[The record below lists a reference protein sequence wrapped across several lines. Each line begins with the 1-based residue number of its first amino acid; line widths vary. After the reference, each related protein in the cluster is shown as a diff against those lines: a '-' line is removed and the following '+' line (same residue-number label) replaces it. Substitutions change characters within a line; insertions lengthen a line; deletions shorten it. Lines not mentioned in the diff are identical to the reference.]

1 MFTNK
6 QWSVTRLK
14 VNKTIISGL
23 ILGSLVGIL
32 ASSSLDVFAKKAPN
46 INQRPTLPLEQL
58 KQFSE
63 VYTRVKR
70 DYVEEVDDKKLITDA
85 IRGMLTGLD
94 PHSAY
99 LDEAEFT
106 ELRVGTSGEFG
117 GLGIEVGMENG
128 FVKVIS
134 PIDDT
139 PAQKAGL
146 KPGDL
151 IIRLDDKQVKG
162 LTLGD
167 AVKLMRGKPGEP
179 IDLLV
184 VREGEHKPIKIKIVR
199 AIIKIE
205 SVKQRFLEPGYAYIR
220 ISSFQSKTTDGVKKA
235 LSLLNKENDGKLN
248 GIVLD
253 LRNNP
258 GGVLSGA
265 VGVSDIFLS
274 EGKIVYTEGRVA
286 DAVMRYDATPDDL
299 SNGSPMVVLVNQG
312 SASASEIV
320 AGALQDHKRAL
331 IVGVKT
337 FGKGSVQTV
346 LPLDEKTAVKL
357 TTARY
362 FTPSGRSIQAKGI
375 EPDIIIEPLKLVS
388 GKEDKTEADKISAL
402 SEADLSGHLSN
413 SNGKDK
419 TPKKTKSV
427 KPDSTPDNE
436 KDVKK
441 PSDDAEKSNKDQ
453 NLAKTDYQLFEALNV
468 LKSMNLVKHMLKDA
482 SKEKV
487 K

>member
-1 MFTNK
+1 M
-6 QWSVTRLK
+6 QL
-14 VNKTIISGL
+14 NKTIISGL
-23 ILGSLVGIL
+23 LLGGVLGITVT
-32 ASSSLDVFAKKAPN
+32 SSMNVFAYKDTEQKRA
-46 INQRPTLPLEQL
+46 TLPLEQL

-63 VYTRVKR
+63 VYTRIKR
-70 DYVEEVDDKKLITDA
+70 DYVEEVDDKKLIKNA

-99 LDEAEFT
+99 LDEEAYT

-139 PAQKAGL
+139 PAEKAGL

-162 LTLGD
+162 LTLSD
-167 AVKLMRGKPGEP
+167 AVKIMRGKPGEP
-179 IDLLV
+179 IELL
-184 VREGEHKPIKIKIVR
+184 IVR
-199 AIIKIE
+199 DGENKPLKITIIRAVIKVK
-205 SVKQRFLEPGYAYIR
+205 SVKQRFLEAGYGYIR
-220 ISSFQSKTTDGVKKA
+220 ISSFQSKTTDGVSKA
-235 LSLLNKENDGKLN
+235 ITTLKEENKGPLKGL
-248 GIVLD
+248 VLD

-265 VGVSDIFLS
+265 VGVSDIFLKK
-274 EGKIVYTEGRVA
+274 GKIVYTEGRVA
-286 DAVMRYDATPDDL
+286 DSVMRYDATPDDL
-299 SNGSPMVVLVNQG
+299 LENSPMVVLVNQG

-375 EPDIIIEPLKLVS
+375 EPDILIEPLELANNNK
-388 GKEDKTEADKISAL
+388 KDKDGNPDKIKAL

-413 SNGKDK
+413 PNGTSKDK
-419 TPKKTKSV
+419 KTD
-427 KPDSTPDNE
+427 KPAHDAVDTSTEKNNTGAANNGDDN
-436 KDVKK
+436 
-441 PSDDAEKSNKDQ
+441 KSNKDK
-453 NLAKTDYQLFEALNV
+453 NLARTDYPLFEALNV
-468 LKSMNLVKHMLKDA
+468 LKSMNLVKDMLKD
-482 SKEKV
+482 KG
-487 K
+487 

>member
-1 MFTNK
+1 MQF
-6 QWSVTRLK
+6 
-14 VNKTIISGL
+14 NKTIISGL
-23 ILGSLVGIL
+23 LLGSLLGITFTSSMDVL
-32 ASSSLDVFAKKAPN
+32 AYKNSSTSKKG
-46 INQRPTLPLEQL
+46 TLPLEQL

-63 VYTRVKR
+63 VYKRVKR
-70 DYVEEVDDKKLITDA
+70 DYVEEVDDKKLITNA

-94 PHSAY
+94 PHSDY
-99 LDEAEFT
+99 LDEEAFT

-117 GLGIEVGMENG
+117 GLGIEVGMEDG

-139 PAQKAGL
+139 PAEKAGL

-162 LTLGD
+162 LTLGE
-167 AVKLMRGKPGEP
+167 AVKIMRGKPGEA
-179 IDLLV
+179 IELTI
-184 VREGEHKPIKIKIVR
+184 VREGENKPLKIKIVR
-199 AIIKIE
+199 AIIKVK

-220 ISSFQSKTTDGVKKA
+220 ISSFQAKTSDGVKKA
-235 LSLLNKENDGKLN
+235 LTKLKKETKGKLK

-265 VGVSDIFLS
+265 VGVSDIFLTK
-274 EGKIVYTEGRVA
+274 GKIVYTEGRVA
-286 DAVMRYDATPDDL
+286 DAVMRYDASPEDL
-299 SNGSPMVVLVNQG
+299 SEGAPMVVLVNQG

-331 IVGVKT
+331 IVGNKT

-362 FTPSGRSIQAKGI
+362 FTPSGRSIQAQGI
-375 EPDIIIEPLKLVS
+375 EPDINIEPLELASNDDAKKS
-388 GKEDKTEADKISAL
+388 DKFEAL
-402 SEADLSGHLSN
+402 SEADLTGHLSN
-413 SNGKDK
+413 PNGKTPDEKKHEGKGKNSPESKNDLKNLDK
-419 TPKKTKSV
+419 TQKA
-427 KPDSTPDNE
+427 E
-436 KDVKK
+436 KDK
-441 PSDDAEKSNKDQ
+441 E
-453 NLAKTDYQLFEALNV
+453 LAKKDYQLFEALNV
-468 LKSMNLVKHMLKDA
+468 LKSMNLIKGMY
-482 SKEKV
+482 KEKN
-487 K
+487 

>member
-1 MFTNK
+1 MQLNK
-6 QWSVTRLK
+6 SL
-14 VNKTIISGL
+14 TISLIFGALVGL
-23 ILGSLVGIL
+23 IGTASLNV
-32 ASSSLDVFAKKAPN
+32 SAKSN
-46 INQRPTLPLEQL
+46 RPVLPLAQL

-63 VYTRVKR
+63 VYARIKK

-85 IRGMLTGLD
+85 ISGMLTGLD

-99 LDEAEFT
+99 LDEEAFT

-146 KPGDL
+146 KAGDL
-151 IIRLDDKQVKG
+151 IIRLNDKSVKG
-162 LTLGD
+162 MTLND
-167 AVKLMRGKPGEP
+167 AVKVMRGKPGEP

-184 VREGEHKPIKIKIVR
+184 VREGTNQPLKITVIR
-199 AIIKIE
+199 AIIKVN
-205 SVKQRFLEPGYAYIR
+205 SVKFRMLESNFAYLR
-220 ISSFQSKTTDGVKKA
+220 ISSFQSKTTSAVRAALATLKEENKGNLDG
-235 LSLLNKENDGKLN
+235 L
-248 GIVLD
+248 VLD

-258 GGVLSGA
+258 GGVLTGA
-265 VGVSDIFLS
+265 VGVSDVFLTK
-274 EGKIVYTEGRVA
+274 GNIVYTEGRVA
-286 DAVMRYDATPDDL
+286 DALMRYDATPDDL
-299 SNGSPMVVLVNQG
+299 LDGAPLVVIINQG

-331 IVGVKT
+331 IIGEKS

-375 EPDIIIEPLKLVS
+375 DPDIVIVELELKS
-388 GKEDKTEADKISAL
+388 DETNKEDIVNPL
-402 SEADLSGHLSN
+402 SEVDLTGHLSN
-413 SNGKDK
+413 QNNDETKPAEKSVDSNSPEISKDK
-419 TPKKTKSV
+419 
-427 KPDSTPDNE
+427 N
-436 KDVKK
+436 K
-441 PSDDAEKSNKDQ
+441 PSDSK
-453 NLAKTDYQLFEALNV
+453 NLAKEDYLLFQALNA
-468 LKSMNLVKHMLKDA
+468 LKSMNVFKAMQQNKSL
-482 SKEKV
+482 
-487 K
+487 